1 MTDVEKENTQ
11 VSKKEIYDKI
21 EELTKKGK
29 TNAEIG
35 LYFKDKLAVPNVKVV
50 AGKNIL
56 KIQAELNLR
65 ENKLPDDLMALIKK
79 SVRLIKHKEANKKDM
94 TSKKGYQL
102 TISKINRLRKY
113 YIKEGRIPKSWR
125 YSDEAAKLLVK

>member
-1 MTDVEKENTQ
+1 MTETEKEIKQ

-35 LYFKDKLAVPNVKVV
+35 VYLKENMNVTSAKAV
-50 AGKNIL
+50 AGNNIL
-56 KIQAELNLR
+56 KIQEELKLR

-79 SVRLIKHKEANKKDM
+79 SVRLIKHKEDNKKDM
-94 TSKKGYQL
+94 TSKKGYQM

-113 YIKEGRIPKSWR
+113 YIKEGKIPKSWR
-125 YSDEAAKLLVK
+125 YSDETAKLLVK